1 MNILVTGPNGFLAKN
16 VIKKLKKANHN
27 ILEVSYKDS
36 LASYKD
42 QIVKF
47 QPDVTIHFAWFGGNN
62 YNDATSPNQFY
73 KNVPQSIELLGYLRE
88 CNKHQT
94 FIGLGTA
101 CEYGEFTS
109 PVDELDK
116 EDPFDLYG
124 LSKLTFKNYS
134 QVFCK
139 VENLNWIWIRPFY
152 VYGPGDV
159 PTRLV
164 PKVINALL
172 DNKDVIFDECRSIV
186 DYLYIDDF
194 VNAIAAIVDKHTEV
208 YGVYNIC
215 SNKQYKVRDIIS
227 EIKEIIPH
235 TGQVVFDPLLNKK
248 RQNYTCG
255 SNAKLKRTI
264 KWNPKVSI
272 RVGLIKTIKNIQNE
286 RKQ

>member
-1 MNILVTGPNGFLAKN
+1 
-16 VIKKLKKANHN
+16 
-27 ILEVSYKDS
+27 
-36 LASYKD
+36 
-42 QIVKF
+42 
-47 QPDVTIHFAWFGGNN
+47 
-62 YNDATSPNQFY
+62 
-73 KNVPQSIELLGYLRE
+73 LLGYLRE